1 MRQDSCRSKYDK
13 IIWVPLGQHP
23 NLARCQEMMLVQLNG
38 DRFADG
44 MSADQKKEELN
55 VAMTGRSILLVL
67 DDAWEPE
74 HIAVRVTP
82 IHRPLASCYSH
93 LRAPQLLDV
102 IDDTTSSRVLLSSRV
117 RGLLERTDDIVDVGL
132 PTEDEA
138 VSMLLSTAG
147 MKLDTTPPEALAI
160 VKFCNLLPLAIG
172 IAVRLTA
179 SISICCGDFRMA
191 DVDSFRRASS
201 SLDLDWSRTTAGR
214 AF

>member
-1 MRQDSCRSKYDK
+1 MGRRLKK
-13 IIWVPLGQHP
+13 GRKTWRLRW
-23 NLARCQEMMLVQLNG
+23 LAPPCFLFSTMPG
-38 DRFADG
+38 
-44 MSADQKKEELN
+44 S
-55 VAMTGRSILLVL
+55 RSISRCVSS
-67 DDAWEPE
+67 
-74 HIAVRVTP
+74 VS
-82 IHRPLASCYSH
+82 RPSCYSY
-93 LRAPQLLDV
+93 LCAPQSLDV

-117 RGLLERTDDIVDVGL
+117 RGLLERADDIVDVGL